1 MNELLN
7 LRAYR
12 KTTNMFKNIFFMAL
26 VAAFALNGS
35 STIAQNKANPDGR
48 LLSKFSK
55 KELSSLTAKDLSY
68 WTYYIDNC
76 YEIADIPKQ
85 KLDGVPE
92 IVALKSL
99 EKKDINVFELGIVPH
114 EFARNYLR
122 IEGTDKMIVIL
133 GQTEIESNYKAL
145 VK

>member
-26 VAAFALNGS
+26 VAAFVFNGS
-35 STIAQNKANPDGR
+35 STIAQNKANTDSR

-55 KELSSLTAKDLSY
+55 KELNSLTAKDLSY

-92 IVALKSL
+92 TVALKSL

-133 GQTEIESNYKAL
+133 GQTEIDSNYKAL